1 MFFSSKRKLIRAV
14 DSLAIYNDKGIVWSR
29 HTSDQCEV
37 WRRERMQE
45 IENLIAEVGT
55 SSLPQEFLN
64 AVQSG
69 DLSTDGS
76 GLYVDNLKEHFRQRR

>member
-1 MFFSSKRKLIRAV
+1 
-14 DSLAIYNDKGIVWSR
+14 
-29 HTSDQCEV
+29 
-37 WRRERMQE
+37 MQE